1 MTEPGR
7 KPREG
12 AGGYLSLTVVV
23 VTLACGMAVGWAIA
37 GSTGMW
43 AGAAAVVLLYAVGIW
58 RALPPSQS

>member
-7 KPREG
+7 EPHEG
-12 AGGYLSLTVVV
+12 AGGYLSLTGVT
-23 VTLACGMAVGWAIA
+23 VTLACGMAAGWAVA

-43 AGAAAVVLLYAVGIW
+43 AGGAAVVLLYAVAIW